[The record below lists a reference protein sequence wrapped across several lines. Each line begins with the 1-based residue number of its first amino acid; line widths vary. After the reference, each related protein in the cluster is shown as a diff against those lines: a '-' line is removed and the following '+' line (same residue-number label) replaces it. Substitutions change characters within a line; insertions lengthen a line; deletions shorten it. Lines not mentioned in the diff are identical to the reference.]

1 MQKNPKISVIV
12 PVYNG
17 EEFLSQCLDSILA
30 QTLQDIEILCVN
42 DGSTDNSLKILKG
55 YAKKDKRIQIINQKN
70 QGLSASRNNAMKI
83 AKGEYL
89 SFVDADD
96 YINEQFLE
104 ELYNSAIKENA
115 DIALGNIIRVENGEK
130 PWLCYKKKQVA
141 DKTDDIFKLLNLPK
155 TCYVWNRIYRREF
168 ILNNNLFFKEGITFE
183 DIIWSPQVAYKAK
196 KAVCVPKADYYYRY
210 NEKSIVATSIKNPE
224 KQKNIRS
231 AHEFYNEFV
240 LKNKLKVPL
249 AWEKECLLR
258 VLGLKLVRTREIC
271 NYKKEYFFCGIK
283 IAQSKTTIHF

>member
-1 MQKNPKISVIV
+1 MKEKTKISVIV

-96 YINEQFLE
+96 YINKQFLE

-141 DKTDDIFKLLNLPK
+141 GKTGD
-155 TCYVWNRIYRREF
+155 
-168 ILNNNLFFKEGITFE
+168 
-183 DIIWSPQVAYKAK
+183 
-196 KAVCVPKADYYYRY
+196 
-210 NEKSIVATSIKNPE
+210 
-224 KQKNIRS
+224 
-231 AHEFYNEFV
+231 
-240 LKNKLKVPL
+240 
-249 AWEKECLLR
+249 
-258 VLGLKLVRTREIC
+258 
-271 NYKKEYFFCGIK
+271 
-283 IAQSKTTIHF
+283 

>member
-1 MQKNPKISVIV
+1 MKEKTKISVIV

-42 DGSTDNSLKILKG
+42 DGSTDDSLKILKG

-83 AKGEYL
+83 AKGEYI
-89 SFVDADD
+89 SFIDADD

-141 DKTDDIFKLLNLPK
+141 GKTDDIFKLLNLPK
-155 TCYVWNRIYRREF
+155 TCYVWNRIYRREL
-168 ILNNNLFFKEGITFE
+168 ILNNNLFFKEGINFE

-249 AWEKECLLR
+249 AWEK
-258 VLGLKLVRTREIC
+258 VVKTNVFGLPLFKIKE
-271 NYKKEYFFCGIK
+271 NSEYKKEYYFCGIK
-283 IAQSKTTIHF
+283 IITVKINKNF

>member
-1 MQKNPKISVIV
+1 MKEKTKISVIV

-42 DGSTDNSLKILKG
+42 DGSTDNSLKILKD

-70 QGLSASRNNAMKI
+70 QGQSVSRNKAIKI

-89 SFVDADD
+89 SFIDADD

-115 DIALGNIIRVENGEK
+115 DIALGNIVRIENGRK

-155 TCYVWNRIYRREF
+155 TCYVCNRIYRRDF
-168 ILNNNLFFKEGITFE
+168 IINNSLFFPEGVIYE
-183 DIIWSPQVAYKAK
+183 DVIWSPQVAYKAQ
-196 KAVCVPKADYYYRY
+196 KAVSVPKATYFYRFNINSTTAFGKKDIQRQQDFKEAYMYY
-210 NEKSIVATSIKNPE
+210 NSFI
-224 KQKNIRS
+224 QKHKIN
-231 AHEFYNEFV
+231 A
-240 LKNKLKVPL
+240 PL
-249 AWEKECLLR
+249 VWEK
-258 VLGLKLVRTREIC
+258 VVKMNVFGLPLFKIKENTE
-271 NYKKEYFFCGIK
+271 YKKEYYFCGIK
-283 IAQSKTTIHF
+283 IITVKTNKNF